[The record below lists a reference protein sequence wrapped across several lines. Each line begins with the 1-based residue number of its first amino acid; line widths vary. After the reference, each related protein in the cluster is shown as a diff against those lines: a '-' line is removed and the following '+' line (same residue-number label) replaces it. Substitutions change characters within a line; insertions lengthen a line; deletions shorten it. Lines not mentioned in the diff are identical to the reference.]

1 MKKILFLFFIVVM
14 VNALHAQILKNVI
27 PTPANFNDSLN
38 HIVQAYLSN
47 YRHIQGSIFQAQ
59 SDVDIFYSTQSV
71 PGASQ
76 AFIYRFHSVED
87 STASWQAVMY
97 SGETYK
103 DAAKVYKNT
112 FRQITKSRLNFGNG
126 KTGHFEGTYTEP
138 TEDLRFTSSILYTGE
153 ESGPYK
159 HFIANIDMV
168 NNFGTWEVR
177 LSLNRKRD
185 DREKY

>member
-1 MKKILFLFFIVVM
+1 MTKIEVITF
-14 VNALHAQILKNVI
+14 LKNKKDEFYAKYGI
-27 PTPANFNDSLN
+27 TTLGL
-38 HIVQAYLSN
+38 Y
-47 YRHIQGSIFQAQ
+47 GSYARDEATNS

-138 TEDLRFTSSILYTGE
+138 TEDLRFTSSILYTRE